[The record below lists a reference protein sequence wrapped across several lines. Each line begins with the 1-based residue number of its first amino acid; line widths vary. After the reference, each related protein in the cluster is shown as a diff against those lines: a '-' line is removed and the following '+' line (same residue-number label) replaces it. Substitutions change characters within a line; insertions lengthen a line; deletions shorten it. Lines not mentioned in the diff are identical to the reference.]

1 MFGIPR
7 YKLDLVLSVVLVLIL
22 GLHYARLLSAFD
34 AYFLL
39 GAAII
44 GTLPVFWSA
53 ARAVYEREW
62 ASMDMLASIA
72 LAFSLF
78 AAQWSSAVFIALMLA
93 AARILGS
100 LTAERVEKSIT
111 GLLKLR
117 PDTVKVEQHGR
128 IETIPLA
135 EVKEGDIVVVDLG
148 ERVPIDGTIINGS
161 AAIDESSL
169 TGESLPVEKTSG
181 AKVYSS
187 TLVANGN
194 IHIQTERVGKETTL
208 ERIIALV
215 ESARA
220 EKPKTQT
227 LGEKFGKAYLIGVF
241 ICATVLLVATQNISL
256 VLAVVLVVCA
266 DDIAVAI
273 PIAYL
278 RGISA
283 AAKRG
288 VIVKG
293 ARHLEL
299 LGKAQIIVFDKTG
312 TLTKGK
318 LAVSEVVAAAGHSE
332 KEVLEAGVLAA
343 RRSKHPLSRAF
354 VAHALSNGVVG
365 SEPES
370 VEEVSGKG
378 IIAHTS
384 NETVMIGRESFLEF
398 QGITIPAELKMKST
412 THSSEGRSV
421 SYIAHNNTAI
431 GFVAVSDEVKEN
443 AKMAIAELKRLGIA
457 KVVMLTGDNEH
468 VARSVAGQIGID
480 DFRAALLPEDKVGV
494 IKELLNEGVVVMVGD
509 GVNDAAAL
517 SVANVGVAMGALG
530 VDGAIESAEIV
541 LMRDDLMTIP
551 ETMQLAHQVTRV
563 SVEDFWIWGITNVAG
578 LALVFGGFMGPSG
591 AAAYN
596 FISDFFP
603 LFNSF
608 RVRTRAK

>member
-1 MFGIPR
+1 MWRIPR
-7 YKLDLVLSVVLVLIL
+7 YKFDSALSVILVLVLA
-22 GLHYARLLSAFD
+22 LHYARLLSGFD
-34 AYFLL
+34 EYFLL
-39 GAAII
+39 GAAVV

-53 ARAVYEREW
+53 ACAVRAREW

-72 LAFSLF
+72 LAFSFF

-93 AARILGS
+93 AARILSS
-100 LTAERVEKSIT
+100 LTQERVEKSIT

-117 PDTVKVEQHGR
+117 PNTAKVEQHGR
-128 IETIPLA
+128 TETILLA

-148 ERVPIDGTIINGS
+148 ERVPIDGTIIDGS
-161 AAIDESSL
+161 AALDESSL
-169 TGESLPVEKTSG
+169 TGESLPIEKTSG

-187 TLVANGN
+187 TLVTNGN
-194 IHIQTERVGKETTL
+194 IHVQTERVGKDTTL

-215 ESARA
+215 QSARA

-227 LGEKFGKAYLIGVF
+227 LGEKFGKAYLILVF
-241 ICATVLLVATQNISL
+241 ICSIVLLVITRNISL

-288 VIVKG
+288 VIIKS
-293 ARHLEL
+293 ARHLET
-299 LGKAQIIVFDKTG
+299 LGNAQIVVFDKTG

-318 LAVSEVVAAAGHSE
+318 LAVAAVVAAADHTEG
-332 KEVLEAGVLAA
+332 EVIEAGMLTS
-343 RRSKHPLSRAF
+343 RRSKHPLSRAV
-354 VAHALSNGVVG
+354 VAYAVLQGVTG

-370 VEEVSGKG
+370 IEEISGRG
-378 IIAHTS
+378 IIAHAG
-384 NETVMIGRESFLEF
+384 NETFIIGRESFIEL
-398 QGITIPAELKMKST
+398 QGIAIPAELKEKADV
-412 THSSEGRSV
+412 HSNEGRSV
-421 SYIAHNNTAI
+421 SYISHNNSVI

-468 VARSVAGQIGID
+468 VARSVAEQIGID
-480 DFRAALLPEDKVGV
+480 DFRASLLPEDKVEV
-494 IKELLNEGVVVMVGD
+494 VKELRREGIVVMVGD

-517 SVANVGVAMGALG
+517 SAAHVGVAMGALG

-541 LMRDDLMTIP
+541 LMRDDLMTIS

-578 LALVFGGFMGPSG
+578 LALVFAGFIGPSG

-603 LFNSF
+603 LFNSL
-608 RVRTRAK
+608 RVRTRVI